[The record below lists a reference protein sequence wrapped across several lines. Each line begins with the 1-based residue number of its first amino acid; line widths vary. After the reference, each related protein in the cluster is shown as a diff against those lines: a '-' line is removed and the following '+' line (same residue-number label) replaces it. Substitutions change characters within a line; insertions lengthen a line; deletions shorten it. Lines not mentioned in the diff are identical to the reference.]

1 MRSSRTI
8 RLDVRP
14 YHERGEEPFDAIMS
28 AVEGLKDRDQFLLI
42 NSFEPKPL
50 YAVMRKRGFSQTA
63 VKIGEN
69 EWRVLIKR
77 EQSADA
83 EKCTPAAQA

>member
-14 YHERGEEPFDAIMS
+14 YHERGEEPFEAIMA
-28 AVEGLKDRDQFLLI
+28 AVDALKERDQFLLV

-50 YAVMRKRGFSQTA
+50 YAVLRKRGFSYTA
-63 VKIGEN
+63 AKVGEN
-69 EWRVLIKR
+69 EWRVLFTR
-77 EQSADA
+77 DGAPDPQQ
-83 EKCTPAAQA
+83 CTPATQA